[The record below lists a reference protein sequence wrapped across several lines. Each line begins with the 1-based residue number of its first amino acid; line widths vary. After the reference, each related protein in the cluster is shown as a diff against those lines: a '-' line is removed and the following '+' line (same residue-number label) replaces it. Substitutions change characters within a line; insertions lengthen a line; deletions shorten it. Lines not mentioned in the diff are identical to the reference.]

1 MRAILLA
8 AAVLGLTAPGI
19 AAAPAPE
26 WIEFPS
32 ATTPPTP
39 FELKQEPGTPLRGL
53 LVRPEGEGPF
63 PAVVLLHGCDGIQ
76 PFQEQWA
83 ADLADWGYVALL
95 TDSHGPRGGQGTCAT
110 WSSEVDE
117 QPFDAYGALAYLRG
131 LSFVDPARIG
141 AMGWDTGGH
150 AVLQVVDEKGVQQH
164 FGERFAAGVT
174 LYPTF
179 THVRR
184 AGAPLL
190 ILLGDEDDCVPVAQV
205 ERGLRDIDPGP
216 FPIRLE
222 LLPGVGNGFDDPRYA
237 VPVRLAKAPFC
248 LSWPA
253 VAEATRAYSRAM
265 HEVAAERV
273 RAFLAQHLKQ
283 HASTERPHGFS
294 PLRRARPG
302 T

>member
-1 MRAILLA
+1 MRAILLVA
-8 AAVLGLTAPGI
+8 VVLGLTAPGI

-26 WIEFPS
+26 WIEFRS

-39 FELKQEPGTPLRGL
+39 FQLKRARAQGIELKQEPGTPLRGI

-76 PFQEQWA
+76 PFQRRWGD
-83 ADLADWGYVALL
+83 DLAAWGYVALL
-95 TDSHGPRGGQGTCAT
+95 ADSRDPRGDQATCAT
-110 WSSEVDE
+110 WSSEADE
-117 QPFDAYGALAYLRG
+117 QPVDAHGALAYLRG
-131 LSFVDPARIG
+131 LPFIDPTRIG

-164 FGERFAAGVT
+164 FGQRFAAGVA

-179 THVRR
+179 THIRR
-184 AGAPLL
+184 ASAPLL
-190 ILLGDEDDCVPVAQV
+190 ILLGADDDCVPAAQV
-205 ERGLRDIDPGP
+205 ERGLRDVEPGP

-222 LLPGVGNGFDDPRYA
+222 LLPGVSSGFDDPRYA
-237 VPVRLAKAPFC
+237 APVRLAKAPFC

-253 VAEATRAYSRAM
+253 GAEATLAYSRAA

-273 RAFLAQHLKQ
+273 RAFLAQHLK
-283 HASTERPHGFS
+283 
-294 PLRRARPG
+294 
-302 T
+302 